1 MTVETAKSE
10 PEWLGSHALRDGRQ
24 VRFRH
29 AARSDAAAVRVAMRS
44 SSDETLR
51 QRFFAAVRDLDD
63 RELER
68 SLQLDPDTGVCVV
81 GELGEGNERRLVCG
95 IRYIR
100 ADLRNTA
107 EIALTVHDDFR
118 RQGLAQSLMHL
129 AMEMALH
136 DGVRELVAHVLPTNE
151 AMLTLLA
158 RIAPCAT
165 RTWDGNLQQVRISL
179 AECVIH
185 PPDSKWRNVRPHE

>member
-1 MTVETAKSE
+1 MEPETDKSDA
-10 PEWLGSHALRDGRQ
+10 EWLGRHPLRDGRW

-29 AARSDAAAVRVAMRS
+29 ASRSDATAVRAAMHS

-51 QRFFAAVRDLDD
+51 QRFFAPVRDLDD

-68 SLQLDPDTGVCVV
+68 SLQLDPGTGVCLV
-81 GELGEGNERRLVCG
+81 GELGEGKERRLVCG

-100 ADLRNTA
+100 ADTRDTA
-107 EIALTVHDDFR
+107 EIALTVHDDVR
-118 RQGLAQSLMHL
+118 RQGLARALMHL
-129 AMEMALH
+129 AMEMALN
-136 DGVRELVAHVLPTNE
+136 DGVREFVAHVLPTNE

-165 RTWDGNLQQVRISL
+165 RTWDGNLQQVRIPL
-179 AECVIH
+179 AESVIN
-185 PPDSKWRNVRPHE
+185 PPDSK